1 MNLQIPEGIS
11 EFLPQPINESASELI
26 VLELYRQSRISSGK
40 AAELLAETREAFL
53 RRAAAADIPY
63 FNLTPEDLDDEICA
77 AADIATARRF

>member
-1 MNLQIPEGIS
+1 MPPDYTRDNS
-11 EFLPQPINESASELI
+11 ENTRI

-63 FNLTPEDLDDEICA
+63 FNLTPEDRSFTSLSVELRA